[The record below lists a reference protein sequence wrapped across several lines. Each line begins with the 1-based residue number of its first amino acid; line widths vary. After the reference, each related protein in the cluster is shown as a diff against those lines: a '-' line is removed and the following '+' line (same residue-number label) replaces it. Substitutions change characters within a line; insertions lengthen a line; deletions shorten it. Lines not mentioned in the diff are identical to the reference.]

1 MYYVLFVF
9 AMLTP
14 VLMAVV
20 GLIWRIHPPKRD
32 GGFLAYRTT
41 LSSKTEE
48 TWAFAHRHIS
58 KLWLRIGLL
67 LSILSAVLMVVF
79 RESASSFVLWLI
91 GGQMVFL
98 CLRVTGEIVIFSAAL
113 PPAAPESSSQDHP

>member
-32 GGFLAYRTT
+32 GGFLA
-41 LSSKTEE
+41 LSLI
-48 TWAFAHRHIS
+48 HIS
-58 KLWLRIGLL
+58 EPTR
-67 LSILSAVLMVVF
+67 
-79 RESASSFVLWLI
+79 
-91 GGQMVFL
+91 
-98 CLRVTGEIVIFSAAL
+98 
-113 PPAAPESSSQDHP
+113 H

>member
-14 VLMAVV
+14 VLMA
-20 GLIWRIHPPKRD
+20 
-32 GGFLAYRTT
+32 
-41 LSSKTEE
+41 
-48 TWAFAHRHIS
+48 
-58 KLWLRIGLL
+58 
-67 LSILSAVLMVVF
+67 AVLMVVF

-98 CLRVTGEIVIFSAAL
+98 CISAFLVDAL
-113 PPAAPESSSQDHP
+113 LKNTFDENGLPIER

>member
-32 GGFLAYRTT
+32 GGFLAYRTAPLQQKPRRPGPSPT
-41 LSSKTEE
+41 GTSLSSGC
-48 TWAFAHRHIS
+48 ASDSFSAS
-58 KLWLRIGLL
+58 CPQCLWLCSG
-67 LSILSAVLMVVF
+67 
-79 RESASSFVLWLI
+79 
-91 GGQMVFL
+91 
-98 CLRVTGEIVIFSAAL
+98 RV
-113 PPAAPESSSQDHP
+113 PPPLYCG

>member
-32 GGFLAYRTT
+32 GGFLAYRTA

-67 LSILSAVLMVVF
+67 LSILSAC
-79 RESASSFVLWLI
+79 LWLCS
-91 GGQMVFL
+91 G
-98 CLRVTGEIVIFSAAL
+98 RV
-113 PPAAPESSSQDHP
+113 PPPLYCGCQADRWYFCVSPHFWWMPC

>member
-32 GGFLAYRTT
+32 GGFLAYR
-41 LSSKTEE
+41 
-48 TWAFAHRHIS
+48 
-58 KLWLRIGLL
+58 GLL

-98 CLRVTGEIVIFSAAL
+98 CISAFLVDAL
-113 PPAAPESSSQDHP
+113 LKNTFDENGLPIER

>member
-32 GGFLAYRTT
+32 GGFLAYRTA

-67 LSILSAVLMVVF
+67 
-79 RESASSFVLWLI
+79 WLI

-98 CLRVTGEIVIFSAAL
+98 CISAFLVDAL
-113 PPAAPESSSQDHP
+113 LKNTFDENGLPIER

>member
-32 GGFLAYRTT
+32 GGFLAYRTA

-79 RESASSFVLWLI
+79 RESASSLYC
-91 GGQMVFL
+91 G
-98 CLRVTGEIVIFSAAL
+98 
-113 PPAAPESSSQDHP
+113 

>member
-32 GGFLAYRTT
+32 GGFLAYRTA
-41 LSSKTEE
+41 LSSKTRRPGPSP
-48 TWAFAHRHIS
+48 TGTSLSSGCASDSFSAS
-58 KLWLRIGLL
+58 CPQCLWLCSG
-67 LSILSAVLMVVF
+67 
-79 RESASSFVLWLI
+79 
-91 GGQMVFL
+91 
-98 CLRVTGEIVIFSAAL
+98 RV
-113 PPAAPESSSQDHP
+113 PPPLYCG

>member
-32 GGFLAYRTT
+32 GGFLAYRTA

-48 TWAFAHRHIS
+48 TWAFA
-58 KLWLRIGLL
+58 
-67 LSILSAVLMVVF
+67 
-79 RESASSFVLWLI
+79 
-91 GGQMVFL
+91 Q
-98 CLRVTGEIVIFSAAL
+98 
-113 PPAAPESSSQDHP
+113 PAHL

>member
-32 GGFLAYRTT
+32 GGFLAYRTA
-41 LSSKTEE
+41 LSSNC
-48 TWAFAHRHIS
+48 
-58 KLWLRIGLL
+58 LL
-67 LSILSAVLMVVF
+67 YTSRCV
-79 RESASSFVLWLI
+79 
-91 GGQMVFL
+91 
-98 CLRVTGEIVIFSAAL
+98 
-113 PPAAPESSSQDHP
+113 

>member
-32 GGFLAYRTT
+32 GGFLAYRTA

-48 TWAFAHRHIS
+48 TWAGTSLSSGCASDSFSAS
-58 KLWLRIGLL
+58 CPQCLWLCSG
-67 LSILSAVLMVVF
+67 
-79 RESASSFVLWLI
+79 
-91 GGQMVFL
+91 
-98 CLRVTGEIVIFSAAL
+98 RV
-113 PPAAPESSSQDHP
+113 PPPLYCG

>member
-32 GGFLAYRTT
+32 GGFLAYRTA

-48 TWAFAHRHIS
+48 TWAFAHRPQS
-58 KLWLRIGLL
+58 PKSGRASDSAPSSPGQVLRMY
-67 LSILSAVLMVVF
+67 STF
-79 RESASSFVLWLI
+79 YTSF
-91 GGQMVFL
+91 
-98 CLRVTGEIVIFSAAL
+98 L
-113 PPAAPESSSQDHP
+113 PPVMQNKSLQSTSLRAHKHPAM

>member
-32 GGFLAYRTT
+32 GGFLAYRTA

-67 LSILSAVLMVVF
+67 LSILSAVLMV
-79 RESASSFVLWLI
+79 LHW
-91 GGQMVFL
+91 
-98 CLRVTGEIVIFSAAL
+98 EI
-113 PPAAPESSSQDHP
+113 

>member
-32 GGFLAYRTT
+32 GGFLAYRTA
-41 LSSKTEE
+41 LSSKP
-48 TWAFAHRHIS
+48 RRPG
-58 KLWLRIGLL
+58 LR
-67 LSILSAVLMVVF
+67 
-79 RESASSFVLWLI
+79 
-91 GGQMVFL
+91 
-98 CLRVTGEIVIFSAAL
+98 
-113 PPAAPESSSQDHP
+113 PPAHL

>member
-32 GGFLAYRTT
+32 GGFLAYRTA

-67 LSILSAVLMVVF
+67 LSILSAVLGCVPGECLLLCTVAD
-79 RESASSFVLWLI
+79 RRTDGISVYLRIS
-91 GGQMVFL
+91 GG
-98 CLRVTGEIVIFSAAL
+98 C
-113 PPAAPESSSQDHP
+113 PAEKHL

>member
-32 GGFLAYRTT
+32 GGFLAYRTA

-58 KLWLRIGLL
+58 KLWLLHRTPSQHPVRSAYGCVPGECLL
-67 LSILSAVLMVVF
+67 LCTVADRRTDGISVYLRIS
-79 RESASSFVLWLI
+79 
-91 GGQMVFL
+91 GG
-98 CLRVTGEIVIFSAAL
+98 C
-113 PPAAPESSSQDHP
+113 PAEKHL

>member
-32 GGFLAYRTT
+32 GGFLAYRTA

-79 RESASSFVLWLI
+79 RECLLLCTVADRRTDGISVYLRIS
-91 GGQMVFL
+91 GG
-98 CLRVTGEIVIFSAAL
+98 C
-113 PPAAPESSSQDHP
+113 PAEKHL

>member
-1 MYYVLFVF
+1 MMWFQVILT
-9 AMLTP
+9 MLTP
-14 VLMAVV
+14 VAMLAV
-20 GLIWRIHPPKRD
+20 GLRWRKHPPRRE
-32 GGFLAYRTT
+32 GNGLAYRTA

-98 CLRVTGEIVIFSAAL
+98 CISAFLVDAL
-113 PPAAPESSSQDHP
+113 LKNTFDENGLPIER

>member
-14 VLMAVV
+14 VLMVVV

-32 GGFLAYRTT
+32 GGFLAYRTA

-67 LSILSAVLMVVF
+67 LSILSA
-79 RESASSFVLWLI
+79 SSFVLWLI

-98 CLRVTGEIVIFSAAL
+98 CISAFLVDAL
-113 PPAAPESSSQDHP
+113 LKNTFDENGLPIER

>member
-32 GGFLAYRTT
+32 GGFLAYRTA

-79 RESASSFVLWLI
+79 RESASSFVPVSYTHLDVYKRQVRLPDP
-91 GGQMVFL
+91 GRRRSGL
-98 CLRVTGEIVIFSAAL
+98 SAD
-113 PPAAPESSSQDHP
+113 PAGWSQGSI

>member
-1 MYYVLFVF
+1 MTHVLCTVRLCH
-9 AMLTP
+9 AHAGP
-14 VLMAVV
+14 DGGG

-32 GGFLAYRTT
+32 GGFLAYRTA

-98 CLRVTGEIVIFSAAL
+98 CISAFLVDALLKNTFGENGL
-113 PPAAPESSSQDHP
+113 P

>member
-32 GGFLAYRTT
+32 GGFLAYRTA

-67 LSILSAVLMVVF
+67 LSILSAVLMIVF

-98 CLRVTGEIVIFSAAL
+98 CISAFLVDAL
-113 PPAAPESSSQDHP
+113 LKNTFDENGLPIER